1 MSWKNI
7 LRTKM
12 CVHIFMCLDAYAPAL
27 ISLCMS
33 IGAYVCTEVN
43 ANSSSHRSLTES
55 QLSTLTVN
63 VLAQ

>member
-1 MSWKNI
+1 
-7 LRTKM
+7 M